1 MQFHAAVKRLENMGD
16 HHAVGDHQAQGKVGR
31 DMTTNWSGRESQA
44 SVFADSP
51 LRGAL
56 CHLFNEPAGK
66 LGDNAR
72 KHASKK
78 RLSERSSSQ
87 TVRGGHRLLRCIS

>member
-1 MQFHAAVKRLENMGD
+1 MGD
-16 HHAVGDHQAQGKVGR
+16 HHAVGVHEAQGKVGR
-31 DMTTNWSGRESQA
+31 DLTSNWSGRESQA
-44 SVFADSP
+44 GVFADSP

-56 CHLFNEPAGK
+56 CHPVNAADGK

-78 RLSERSSSQ
+78 RLSDRSRSQ
-87 TVRGGHRLLRCIS
+87 TVRGGHRWLTCLCSEWV